1 MILYESTAAA
11 FCSEADDNRIA
22 DTIER
27 AFIERLGHTVSPS
40 EKDSW
45 GNSLLRMSAAVR
57 RAELPGD
64 CGVLIEYSLP
74 ATSRRID
81 FLIAGRDDFARKSVV
96 IVELKQWK
104 SAEATDLENIVK
116 TVLGGGIRSVT
127 HPAYQ
132 AQSYRRF
139 LCDMNGAVAKYG
151 LQPFSCAYLH
161 NFRRRS
167 PEPLLDERYRAVTE
181 DTPVFFSGDA
191 RAFQSY
197 LRERVGRGRGMDIL
211 EELESGEIRP
221 TRRLI
226 DEVTALWRG
235 NPVFTLLDEQQLAF
249 AAIMKAAVAKRR
261 TVVIVK
267 GGPGTG
273 KSVVA
278 VNAFV
283 RLLQCGRNARF
294 VAPNASFK
302 ESLIEALARGN
313 AESRSSLKALFVG
326 SGGFVEKPE
335 KLYDVLIADEA
346 HRLKRKGT
354 YQYRGDGQVE
364 DIVKSARVSIFF
376 IDDEQ
381 RIRPDDEGSVRLIR
395 SMAEKYRCELREV
408 ELSAQ
413 FRCAGAAGFVNWL
426 DTVLQIR
433 DTGNAEG
440 WDRDAFEFFVA
451 DSPQQIE
458 DWLGEKR
465 AAGRTARLM
474 AGYAWPWTSEKDG
487 NADAQACD
495 VAVPECGWSRPWN
508 SRRNTY
514 RWAFDETMRGQVG
527 CVHTSQGLEF
537 DYAGVIIGLDLRF
550 DPERHALFA
559 DKSHYFDRAGKKGI
573 ANDPE
578 TLASL
583 IKNIY
588 RVLLSR
594 GMKGCAVYCCD
605 RALQAHFRERLAR
618 AQESRS

>member
-1 MILYESTAAA
+1 MILYESNAEA
-11 FCSEADDNRIA
+11 FCSAADDNRIVGA
-22 DTIER
+22 IER

-40 EKDSW
+40 EKDAW

-74 ATSRRID
+74 STSRRID
-81 FLIAGRDDFARKSVV
+81 FLIAGRDDFARKNVV
-96 IVELKQWK
+96 IVELKQWT
-104 SAEATDLENIVK
+104 SAEATDLEN
-116 TVLGGGIRSVT
+116 TVRTFLGGGLREVA

-139 LCDMNGAVAKYG
+139 LCDMNEAVTKYE
-151 LQPFSCAYLH
+151 LVPSSCAYLH
-161 NFRRRS
+161 NFERRR
-167 PEPLLDERYRAVTE
+167 PEPLLDERYRALTD

-191 RAFQSY
+191 KTLQGY
-197 LRERVGRGRGMDIL
+197 LRERVGRGGGMEIL

-226 DEVTALWRG
+226 DEVTALWKG
-235 NPVFTLLDEQQLAF
+235 NPVFTLLDEQQVAF
-249 AAIMKAAVAKRR
+249 ATIMKAALAHRR

-278 VNAFV
+278 MNAFV
-283 RLLQCGRNARF
+283 RLLQCGKNVRF

-313 AESRSSLKALFVG
+313 AERRGRLKALFVG

-335 KLYDVLIADEA
+335 VLYDVLVTDEA

-376 IDDEQ
+376 IDDAQ

-395 SMAEKYRCELREV
+395 SMAQKYRCELHEV
-408 ELSAQ
+408 ALSAQ
-413 FRCAGAAGFVNWL
+413 FRCAGAAGFVNWI

-440 WDRDAFEFFVA
+440 WDRGAFEFFVA

-458 DWLGEKR
+458 AWLDEKR
-465 AAGRTARLM
+465 AQGRTARLT
-474 AGYAWPWTSEKDG
+474 AGYAWPWTGEKEG
-487 NADAQACD
+487 NPDAQVCD
-495 VAVPECGWSRPWN
+495 VKIPEHGWERPWN

-514 RWAFDETMRGQVG
+514 RWAFDETMRDQVG

-537 DYAGVIIGLDLRF
+537 DYAGVIIGPDLKF
-550 DPERHALFA
+550 DPERHELWA
-559 DKSHYFDRAGKKGI
+559 DKTHYFDRAGKKGI

-578 TLASL
+578 KLTAL

-605 RALQAHFRERLAR
+605 EALQAHFRERLAK
-618 AQESRS
+618 AS